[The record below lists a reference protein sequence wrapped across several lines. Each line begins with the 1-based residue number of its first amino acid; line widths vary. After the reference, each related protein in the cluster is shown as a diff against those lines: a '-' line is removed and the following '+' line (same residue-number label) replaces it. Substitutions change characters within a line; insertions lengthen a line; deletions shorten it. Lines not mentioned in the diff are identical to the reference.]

1 MVAEL
6 TALRDQIDEVDKALL
21 NLLAKRLELVA
32 EVGEVKSRFGLP
44 IYVPEREASMLASR
58 RAEAEA
64 LGVPPDLIEDV
75 LRRVMR
81 ESYSSENDKG
91 FKTLCPS
98 LRPVV
103 IVGGGGQMGR
113 LFEKMLTLSGYQVR
127 ILEQHDWDRAA
138 DIVSD
143 AGMVIVSVPIH
154 VTEQVIGKLP
164 PLPKDCILVDL
175 ASVKN
180 GPLQAMLAAHDGP
193 VLGLHPMFGPD
204 SGSLAKQVVVWC
216 DGRKPEA
223 YQWFLEQIQVWGARL
238 HRISAVEHDQN
249 MAFIQALRHFATF
262 AYGLHLAEENVQL
275 EQLLALSSP
284 IYRLELAMVGR
295 LFAQDPQ
302 LYADII
308 MSSERNLA
316 LIKRYYKRLH
326 MIEAERYG
334 FASHG
339 VTLLPKY
346 LENIARGDVTANA
359 RPECLTSEGNLQRFH
374 AHNGFGQHAGK
385 VAVNAA
391 IEQAKRRGFCL
402 LTLCHAHH
410 LGRMGHYGQ
419 MVADQGLAMLA
430 MSNVT
435 GRPAL
440 VAPWGGAEPRMTTNP
455 FCFAWPFS
463 DGRPPIL
470 VDFATSSMALNKARV
485 MSSTGKQAAPGQ
497 LIDAQGNPSND
508 PGVLFSNPPGALLP
522 FGEHKGFGLA
532 LMIEMMAGI
541 LSGGDTIA
549 EDHQTDGSAH
559 NHLFALIIDPDQFTD
574 LAGEKGQFFADYLVA
589 TQPQP
594 GGNPVIYPGM
604 PEAANRERN
613 AKMITIPV
621 SFWSWVVEHYARKG
635 IDLGLHP
642 QESALAG

>member
-6 TALRDQIDEVDKALL
+6 TALRDQIDNVDKALL

-32 EVGEVKSRFGLP
+32 KVGEVKSRFGLP

-64 LGVPPDLIEDV
+64 IGVPPDLIEDV

-127 ILEQHDWDRAA
+127 ILEQQDWPRAR
-138 DIVSD
+138 DIVAD

-154 VTEQVIGKLP
+154 VTEQVIAQLP
-164 PLPKDCILVDL
+164 PLPSDCILVDL
-175 ASVKN
+175 ASVKS

-216 DGRKPEA
+216 DGRQPEA

-284 IYRLELAMVGR
+284 IYRLELVMVGR

-316 LIKRYYKRLH
+316 LIKRYYKRFGDA
-326 MIEAERYG
+326 IG
-334 FASHG
+334 
-339 VTLLPKY
+339 LL
-346 LENIARGDVTANA
+346 EQGD
-359 RPECLTSEGNLQRFH
+359 
-374 AHNGFGQHAGK
+374 
-385 VAVNAA
+385 
-391 IEQAKRRGFCL
+391 
-402 LTLCHAHH
+402 
-410 LGRMGHYGQ
+410 
-419 MVADQGLAMLA
+419 
-430 MSNVT
+430 
-435 GRPAL
+435 
-440 VAPWGGAEPRMTTNP
+440 
-455 FCFAWPFS
+455 
-463 DGRPPIL
+463 
-470 VDFATSSMALNKARV
+470 
-485 MSSTGKQAAPGQ
+485 KQAF
-497 LIDAQGNPSND
+497 ID
-508 PGVLFSNPPGALLP
+508 
-522 FGEHKGFGLA
+522 
-532 LMIEMMAGI
+532 
-541 LSGGDTIA
+541 
-549 EDHQTDGSAH
+549 
-559 NHLFALIIDPDQFTD
+559 
-574 LAGEKGQFFADYLVA
+574 
-589 TQPQP
+589 
-594 GGNPVIYPGM
+594 
-604 PEAANRERN
+604 
-613 AKMITIPV
+613 
-621 SFWSWVVEHYARKG
+621 SFRKVEHWFGDYARRF
-635 IDLGLHP
+635 
-642 QESALAG
+642 QNESRVLLRQANDSRP

>member
-113 LFEKMLTLSGYQVR
+113 LFEKMLALSGYQVR

-138 DIVSD
+138 DIVAD

-193 VLGLHPMFGPD
+193 VLGLHPMFRPD
-204 SGSLAKQVVVWC
+204 SGSPQSKLWSGVMDVSRKHTNGFWSKFRSGALGCIVLALSSTIRIWRLFRHC
-216 DGRKPEA
+216 A
-223 YQWFLEQIQVWGARL
+223 TLLLCLWAARQKKMF
-238 HRISAVEHDQN
+238 S
-249 MAFIQALRHFATF
+249 
-262 AYGLHLAEENVQL
+262 

-295 LFAQDPQ
+295 LFAQ
-302 LYADII
+302 I
-308 MSSERNLA
+308 RNC
-316 LIKRYYKRLH
+316 
-326 MIEAERYG
+326 MP
-334 FASHG
+334 
-339 VTLLPKY
+339 TLLC
-346 LENIARGDVTANA
+346 RQ
-359 RPECLTSEGNLQRFH
+359 S
-374 AHNGFGQHAGK
+374 
-385 VAVNAA
+385 
-391 IEQAKRRGFCL
+391 
-402 LTLCHAHH
+402 
-410 LGRMGHYGQ
+410 
-419 MVADQGLAMLA
+419 
-430 MSNVT
+430 
-435 GRPAL
+435 
-440 VAPWGGAEPRMTTNP
+440 
-455 FCFAWPFS
+455 
-463 DGRPPIL
+463 
-470 VDFATSSMALNKARV
+470 
-485 MSSTGKQAAPGQ
+485 
-497 LIDAQGNPSND
+497 
-508 PGVLFSNPPGALLP
+508 
-522 FGEHKGFGLA
+522 
-532 LMIEMMAGI
+532 
-541 LSGGDTIA
+541 
-549 EDHQTDGSAH
+549 
-559 NHLFALIIDPDQFTD
+559 
-574 LAGEKGQFFADYLVA
+574 
-589 TQPQP
+589 
-594 GGNPVIYPGM
+594 VIW
-604 PEAANRERN
+604 R
-613 AKMITIPV
+613 
-621 SFWSWVVEHYARKG
+621 
-635 IDLGLHP
+635 
-642 QESALAG
+642 

>member
-6 TALRDQIDEVDKALL
+6 TALRDQIDDVDKALL

-32 EVGEVKSRFGLP
+32 KVGEVKSRFGLP

-64 LGVPPDLIEDV
+64 IGVPPDLIEDV

-113 LFEKMLTLSGYQVR
+113 LFEKMLTLSGYQVH
-127 ILEQHDWDRAA
+127 ILEQQDWPRAR
-138 DIVSD
+138 DIVAD

-154 VTEQVIGKLP
+154 VTEQVIAQLP
-164 PLPKDCILVDL
+164 PLPSDCILVDL
-175 ASVKN
+175 ASVKS
-180 GPLQAMLAAHDGP
+180 GPLQAMLTAHDGP

-216 DGRKPEA
+216 DGRQPEA

-262 AYGLHLAEENVQL
+262 AYGLHLEEENVQL

-316 LIKRYYKRLH
+316 LIKRYYKRFGDA
-326 MIEAERYG
+326 IG
-334 FASHG
+334 
-339 VTLLPKY
+339 LL
-346 LENIARGDVTANA
+346 EQGD
-359 RPECLTSEGNLQRFH
+359 
-374 AHNGFGQHAGK
+374 
-385 VAVNAA
+385 
-391 IEQAKRRGFCL
+391 
-402 LTLCHAHH
+402 
-410 LGRMGHYGQ
+410 
-419 MVADQGLAMLA
+419 
-430 MSNVT
+430 
-435 GRPAL
+435 
-440 VAPWGGAEPRMTTNP
+440 
-455 FCFAWPFS
+455 
-463 DGRPPIL
+463 
-470 VDFATSSMALNKARV
+470 
-485 MSSTGKQAAPGQ
+485 KQAF
-497 LIDAQGNPSND
+497 ID
-508 PGVLFSNPPGALLP
+508 
-522 FGEHKGFGLA
+522 
-532 LMIEMMAGI
+532 
-541 LSGGDTIA
+541 
-549 EDHQTDGSAH
+549 
-559 NHLFALIIDPDQFTD
+559 
-574 LAGEKGQFFADYLVA
+574 
-589 TQPQP
+589 
-594 GGNPVIYPGM
+594 
-604 PEAANRERN
+604 
-613 AKMITIPV
+613 
-621 SFWSWVVEHYARKG
+621 SFRKVEHWFGDYARRF
-635 IDLGLHP
+635 
-642 QESALAG
+642 QNESRVLLRQANDSRP